1 MKINVLL
8 SIFSFL
14 FFDITFAQSLEEKV
28 PPYNIKTVTFVQNN
42 TNVVPVFNIND
53 GFQLHFDDLYGDEA
67 NYYYTVQHCDYDW
80 KPSQLFKNEYI
91 QGFDD
96 QRIQDYLTSLNTLQ
110 NYAHYKLSFPNRFT
124 TKFLVSGNYMLNIL
138 NENKEVVFSRKFILF
153 ENLVSVPMQ
162 VKRARNVQ
170 DVAAKQN
177 LEFVVKSDAIQFQ
190 NPLQNIRVK
199 LFQNAQLATAKT
211 NIKPMFTIGND
222 LVYRYD
228 AETQFWGGNEFL
240 FFENK
245 NIRGASNSV
254 MFIDSQGGVYNS
266 HLYQNSPRAALPY
279 TFFPDVNG
287 NFQIANLNSVV
298 IETEADYAWV
308 YFSLAPPSNLGKNDI
323 YINGMFNNFAISPEN
338 KMEFNKEKG
347 VFEKAIMIKQGFVNY
362 QYVQA
367 NSKGVIDDA
376 NAVDGN
382 FWQTEN
388 NYFCLVYYR
397 ENGQRFD
404 RIIGKGTAS
413 STEIIN

>member
-1 MKINVLL
+1 MKNLHILFIIVAFN
-8 SIFSFL
+8 FL
-14 FFDITFAQSLEEKV
+14 TAQTEIEKQ
-28 PPYNIKTVTFVQNN
+28 PPYNIKTVTFVQNDI
-42 TNVVPVFNIND
+42 NVVPVFNIND
-53 GFQLHFDDLYGDEA
+53 SFQLHFDDLYGDEA

-124 TKFLVSGNYMLNIL
+124 TKFLVSGNYMLFIL

-170 DVAAKQN
+170 DVATKQN
-177 LEFVVKSDAIQFQ
+177 LEFVVKSDAIRFQ
-190 NPLQNIRVK
+190 NPLQNIRIK
-199 LFQNAQLATAKT
+199 LFQNGQLATAKT

-287 NFQIANLNSVV
+287 NFQIANLNSLVV
-298 IETEADYAWV
+298 ETEADYAWV
-308 YFSLAPPSNLGKNDI
+308 YFSLAPPPDLGENDI

-367 NSKGVIDDA
+367 NSKGAIEAA

>member
-1 MKINVLL
+1 
-8 SIFSFL
+8 
-14 FFDITFAQSLEEKV
+14 
-28 PPYNIKTVTFVQNN
+28 
-42 TNVVPVFNIND
+42 
-53 GFQLHFDDLYGDEA
+53 
-67 NYYYTVQHCDYDW
+67 
-80 KPSQLFKNEYI
+80 
-91 QGFDD
+91 
-96 QRIQDYLTSLNTLQ
+96 
-110 NYAHYKLSFPNRFT
+110 
-124 TKFLVSGNYMLNIL
+124 MLNIL

-170 DVAAKQN
+170 DVATKQN

-199 LFQNAQLATAKT
+199 LFQNGQLATAKT
-211 NIKPMFTIGND
+211 NIKTMFTIGND

-298 IETEADYAWV
+298 VETEADYAWV
-308 YFSLAPPSNLGKNDI
+308 YFSLAPPPNLGKNDI

-338 KMEFNKEKG
+338 KMEFNKGKG

-367 NSKGVIDDA
+367 NSKGAIEDA

>member
-1 MKINVLL
+1 MKTNVLL

-28 PPYNIKTVTFVQNN
+28 PPYNIKTVTFVQNDI
-42 TNVVPVFNIND
+42 NVVPVFNIND
-53 GFQLHFDDLYGDEA
+53 SFQLHFDDLYGDEA

-96 QRIQDYLTSLNTLQ
+96 QRIQDYLTSFNTLQ
-110 NYAHYKLSFPNRFT
+110 TYAHYKLSFPNRFT
-124 TKFLVSGNYMLNIL
+124 TKFLVSGNYMLFIL
-138 NENKEVVFSRKFILF
+138 NENKEIVFSRKFILF

-170 DVAAKQN
+170 DVATKQN

-199 LFQNAQLATAKT
+199 LFQNGQLATSKT

-222 LVYRYD
+222 LVYKYD

-266 HLYQNSPRAALPY
+266 HLYQNSPRAALLY

-287 NFQIANLNSVV
+287 SFQIANLNSVV

-308 YFSLAPPSNLGKNDI
+308 YFSLAPPPNLGKKDI

-362 QYVQA
+362 QYVRA
-367 NSKGVIDDA
+367 NSKGAIEEA

>member
-1 MKINVLL
+1 MKFHYLNFFLIVL
-8 SIFSFL
+8 SFNGL
-14 FFDITFAQSLEEKV
+14 TAQTETETP
-28 PPYNIKTVTFVQNN
+28 PPYNIKTITFIQNN
-42 TNVVPVFNIND
+42 INVIPVFNIND
-53 GFQLHFDDLYGDEA
+53 SFQLHFDDLYGDEA
-67 NYYYTVQHCDYDW
+67 NYYYQVQHCDYDW

-124 TKFLVSGNYMLNIL
+124 TKFLVSGNYILKIL
-138 NENKEVVFSRKFILF
+138 NENKELVFSRRFVLF

-162 VKRARNVQ
+162 VKRARNVK
-170 DVAAKQN
+170 DVNTKQN
-177 LEFVVKSDAIQFQ
+177 LEFIIKSEIIQFQ
-190 NPLQNIRVK
+190 NPLQNIKVK
-199 LFQNAQLATAKT
+199 LFQNGQLGLAKT

-254 MFIDSQGGVYNS
+254 MFIDTQGGVYNS
-266 HLYQNSPRAALPY
+266 HLYQNSPRASLPY

-287 NFQIANLNSVV
+287 NFQISNLNSTI

-308 YFSLAPPSNLGKNDI
+308 YFSLAAPAYVGKNDI
-323 YINGMFNNFAISPEN
+323 YVNGMFNNFALSPEN
-338 KMEFNKEKG
+338 KMDYNKEKG
-347 VFEKAIMIKQGFVNY
+347 IFEKAIMMKQGFYNY
-362 QYVQA
+362 HYVVID
-367 NSKGVIDDA
+367 SKGNVDHA